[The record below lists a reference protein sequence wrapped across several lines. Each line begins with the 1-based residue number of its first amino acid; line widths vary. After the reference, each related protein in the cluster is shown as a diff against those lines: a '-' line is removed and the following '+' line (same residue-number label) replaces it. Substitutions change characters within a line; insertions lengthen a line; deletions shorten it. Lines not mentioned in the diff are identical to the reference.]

1 MIGHCT
7 VRIGEQE
14 VGQSNKYFSF
24 QPGPINQES
33 QNMQMEVAQ
42 IDQYLEHIFKE
53 RFPATFI
60 PILVENDQ
68 TLKME
73 QISCFV
79 LDHLVLNNGPNMRTY
94 LSSNLGSDQNGIR
107 HLSHI
112 NQPAKLFM
120 FKINIQYNNNLAS
133 IIFE

>member
-1 MIGHCT
+1 M
-7 VRIGEQE
+7 
-14 VGQSNKYFSF
+14 S
-24 QPGPINQES
+24 
-33 QNMQMEVAQ
+33 MEVAQ
-42 IDQYLEHIFKE
+42 IDQHLEHIFKE
-53 RFPATFI
+53 RFPASFI

-94 LSSNLGSDQNGIR
+94 LSSNLGSDQKGIR

-112 NQPAKLFM
+112 NQPAK
-120 FKINIQYNNNLAS
+120 
-133 IIFE
+133 